1 MAWQINFWKNT
12 TVDST
17 RIEKIKE
24 QGNVPNH
31 VAIIMDGNGRWA
43 KSRGLNRT
51 DGHRVGVESVR
62 AVVEAAGHLGISALT
77 LYTFSSENWKRPKTE
92 ITILMTLLL
101 TTVKNEVDELD
112 EKNVRLRVI
121 GNLDALPLAPR
132 MGIRNTINRLKD
144 NTGLQVCLA
153 LSYSGRQEITKA
165 MQAIAADV
173 KKGTLDPNNI
183 SENMIS
189 QRLETAPIGDPDLLI
204 RTSGELRLSN
214 FLLWQMAYTEI
225 YITETLWPDFRHE
238 QFFRA
243 IEDYQARERRYGSVS
258 EQMQQL

>member
-1 MAWQINFWKNT
+1 M
-12 TVDST
+12 DST

-24 QGNVPNH
+24 CGNLPNH

-43 KSRGLNRT
+43 RGRGLDRT
-51 DGHRVGVESVR
+51 EGHRVGVESVR
-62 AVVEAAGHLGISALT
+62 AVVEAAGQLGISALT
-77 LYTFSSENWKRPKTE
+77 LYTFSSENWNRPKTE
-92 ITILMTLLL
+92 VTTLMTLLL
-101 TTVKNEVDELD
+101 TTIKNEVEELD

-132 MGIRNTINRLKD
+132 MGIRNTIKRLKN

-153 LSYSGRQEITKA
+153 LSYSGRQEITNA
-165 MQAIAADV
+165 MQSIAADV
-173 KKGTLDPNNI
+173 KRGTLDPKDI
-183 SENMIS
+183 REDLIS

-238 QFFRA
+238 KFFQA
-243 IEDYQARERRYGSVS
+243 IEDYQARERRYGKVS
-258 EQMQQL
+258 EQLQQL